1 MTQTPNILK
10 TLAEIEIAIPKL
22 RKIIEGAQFVPTATC
37 AYHVA
42 EIYSRIETVLCE
54 YAKAGFKYEIEKALE
69 VEGAQNEGI

>member
-1 MTQTPNILK
+1 MNQTQNIRK

-22 RKIIEGAQFVPTATC
+22 RKIIDEAQFEPTATC

-42 EIYSRIETVLCE
+42 EIYSRVELVLCE

-69 VEGAQNEGI
+69 TEGAQDERI